1 MGLDVSPDL
10 SALACYLVVL
20 AAGALASLFQLY
32 DKLGT
37 FRGAWVMA
45 ETWALY
51 AVYTLFPVAL
61 FWLLDR
67 TNAIHDT
74 SLFAALIIGVGYQQI
89 LSGQLS
95 SIKAPS
101 EAAGFWQFFSTWAD
115 RMSARIRTRI
125 QSADRW
131 FKEATVNSVLG
142 SQQRFDALRQLAMVV
157 PADPAQ
163 LTATLASIQ
172 ALQGQIGDRGVLER
186 QTRVLCDTV
195 WDVDAY
201 ARRLKDRGIISRFTY
216 YWYAQEWR
224 SKTAA
229 IAIAAALAGAALVAV
244 HNLYSPGNE
253 LRYYLW
259 RLAKPNATRADRL
272 RTRKA
277 LLALFAQCPNGGFDG
292 IAEVLTNDALPLD
305 VITQTTDLIIESHG
319 VGAPCAAQLPLAI
332 VPSLW
337 NINPDARRR
346 IQDALVYMAKSD
358 QNHARS

>member
-115 RMSARIRTRI
+115 LMSARIRTRI

-163 LTATLASIQ
+163 LTATLAAIQ

-186 QTRVLCDTV
+186 QTRVLCETV

-201 ARRLKDRGIISRFTY
+201 ARRLKDRGIISRLTY

-229 IAIAAALAGAALVAV
+229 IAIAAALAGPRWWQATTFTALGT
-244 HNLYSPGNE
+244 NCGITCGDWLSPTRRAPTACGRVRRCW
-253 LRYYLW
+253 RYLHSVPTAGLTAS
-259 RLAKPNATRADRL
+259 RKCS
-272 RTRKA
+272 RT
-277 LLALFAQCPNGGFDG
+277 
-292 IAEVLTNDALPLD
+292 
-305 VITQTTDLIIESHG
+305 
-319 VGAPCAAQLPLAI
+319 
-332 VPSLW
+332 
-337 NINPDARRR
+337 
-346 IQDALVYMAKSD
+346 M
-358 QNHARS
+358 RSRWT